1 MKFTALAL
9 TAALLCCAAAP
20 ALAINKC
27 TDKGG
32 KVVYQETP
40 CQDGAQGASV
50 RVFAG
55 QGDPSAQPVP
65 RKEERQAAEP
75 APADRPVPS
84 QAASLGP
91 QAGTGDGADALV
103 AQCLNWYRPR
113 LKNPAGAYAD
123 GASRNGSVLTITV
136 YGTNSFGGYVGK
148 QAACEIKHGRI
159 DADWT
164 KIHAQRAGWP

>member
-1 MKFTALAL
+1 MARNRIHAPL
-9 TAALLCCAAAP
+9 LLCMLMGSAP
-20 ALAINKC
+20 AMAIHKC
-27 TDKGG
+27 TGKDG

-40 CQDGAQGASV
+40 CPHSAPGGTI

-55 QGDPSAQPVP
+55 QAEPAVQPVP
-65 RKEERQAAEP
+65 RKTEAVPAATAPVERP
-75 APADRPVPS
+75 APS

-91 QAGTGDGADALV
+91 QSSGAQADDLV

-123 GASRNGSVLTITV
+123 GASRNGSVLSITV

-148 QAACEIKHGRI
+148 QAACEIKNGGI
-159 DADWT
+159 DHSWT
-164 KIHAQRAGWP
+164 KIHAERAGWP